1 MGDSPLLAS
10 EKPGRR
16 SWIGRNVLALSV
28 VSLLTDL
35 SSEIIYP
42 LLPLFL
48 SSVLGASAATLG
60 AIEGAAE
67 STAALIKL
75 GSGWLSDRLPRRKPL
90 VVTGYLLASVA
101 RPLVGLA
108 TSAGQVLAIRLTDR
122 VGKGIRGAPRDA
134 LIADSVTPQ
143 LRGRAFGLHRAA
155 DHLGAVGGPLIAF
168 LMLDGMGLPLR
179 TVFLWAAVPGA
190 LAVAV
195 AIWGVS
201 EKKTPSSEALA
212 AEAPESL
219 PGAEPLS
226 EPPAPEPAPSLGG
239 SFWRY
244 LGVLVVFTL
253 GNATDAFLLLRAT
266 QLGVAV
272 ALIPLLWAMLSVVKS
287 ASSVPGGWL
296 SDRVGRKPP
305 IVAGWALYAL
315 VYLLFGRASEPWHAW
330 ALFAVYGLYFGLT
343 EGVEKAL
350 VADLAPSTRR
360 GTAFGWYNLAIGIGA
375 LPASVVFGV
384 LWDRVSPT
392 AAFDL
397 GAALAAL
404 AALGLLI
411 LVPGRRHLD
420 GSARV

>member
-1 MGDSPLLAS
+1 M
-10 EKPGRR
+10 
-16 SWIGRNVLALSV
+16 LALSA
-28 VSLLTDL
+28 VSLLTDI

-48 SSVLGASAATLG
+48 STVLGASAATLG
-60 AIEGAAE
+60 LIEGAAE
-67 STAALIKL
+67 STAALLKL
-75 GSGWLSDRLPRRKPL
+75 GSGWLSDRLRRRKPL
-90 VVTGYLLASVA
+90 VVAGYLLASIA

-108 TSAGQVLAIRLTDR
+108 TSASQVLAIRLTDR

-155 DHLGAVGGPLIAF
+155 DHLGAVGGPLLAF
-168 LMLDGMGLPLR
+168 LMLDGMGMSLR
-179 TVFLWAAVPGA
+179 SVFLWAAVPGA

-195 AIWGVS
+195 AVWGVR
-201 EKKTPSSEALA
+201 ETGHPSSRDQPRS
-212 AEAPESL
+212 PEPS
-219 PGAEPLS
+219 PHRPEFQS
-226 EPPAPEPAPSLGG
+226 PEPAASLGS

-315 VYLLFGRASEPWHAW
+315 VYMLFGRAGEPWHAW
-330 ALFAVYGLYFGLT
+330 ALFALYGLYFGLT

-350 VADLAPSTRR
+350 VADLAPSDRR

-375 LPASVVFGV
+375 LPASVLFGV
-384 LWDRVSPT
+384 LWDRLGPT
-392 AAFDL
+392 AAFDV

-404 AALGLLI
+404 AALGLLL
-411 LVPGRRHLD
+411 LVPGHRSMAA
-420 GSARV
+420 GTG

>member
-1 MGDSPLLAS
+1 MSDSPQLAI
-10 EKPGRR
+10 ETPGRR
-16 SWIGRNVLALSV
+16 SWLGRNVLVLSA

-48 SSVLGASAATLG
+48 SGVLGASAATLG

-67 STAALIKL
+67 TTAALIKL

-90 VVTGYLLASVA
+90 VVTGYLLASIA

-108 TSAGQVLAIRLTDR
+108 TSAGQVLIIRLTDR

-155 DHLGAVGGPLIAF
+155 DHLGAVLGPLLAF
-168 LMLDGMGLPLR
+168 LMLDGMGMPLR
-179 TVFLWAAVPGA
+179 TVFLWTAVPGA

-201 EKKTPSSEALA
+201 EKKASSSEVQVTEPSEPIPGAEALA
-212 AEAPESL
+212 
-219 PGAEPLS
+219 S
-226 EPPAPEPAPSLGG
+226 EPAASLG
-239 SFWRY
+239 SPFWRY

-253 GNATDAFLLLRAT
+253 GNATDAFLLLRAA
-266 QLGVAV
+266 QLGVSV
-272 ALIPLLWAMLSVVKS
+272 AQIPLLWAMLHVVKS

-296 SDRVGRKPP
+296 SDRIGRKPP
-305 IVAGWALYAL
+305 IVAGWVLYAL
-315 VYLLFGRASEPWHAW
+315 VYLLFGRSTEQWHAW

-350 VADLAPSTRR
+350 VADLAPPTSR

-375 LPASVVFGV
+375 LPASVVFGI

-397 GAALAAL
+397 GAALATL
-404 AALGLLI
+404 AALGLLL
-411 LVPGRRHLD
+411 LVPGRRPTVA
-420 GSARV
+420 GTR

>member
-1 MGDSPLLAS
+1 MGDQPQLAS
-10 EKPGRR
+10 ESPGRK
-16 SWIGRNVLALSV
+16 SWLGRNVLALSA

-48 SSVLGASAATLG
+48 STVLGANAATLG

-67 STAALIKL
+67 STASLIKL
-75 GSGWLSDRLPRRKPL
+75 ASGWLSDRLSRRKPL
-90 VVTGYLLASVA
+90 VVAGYLLASVA

-155 DHLGAVGGPLIAF
+155 DHLGAVGGPLLAF
-168 LMLDGMGLPLR
+168 FMLDGMGLSLR

-201 EKKTPSSEALA
+201 ESSTPAPRDGVLVPEPSSLKVEPLA
-212 AEAPESL
+212 AEVTAP
-219 PGAEPLS
+219 
-226 EPPAPEPAPSLGG
+226 LGG

-272 ALIPLLWAMLSVVKS
+272 ALIPLLWALLSVVKS

-315 VYLLFGRASEPWHAW
+315 VYLLFGRATEPWHAW

-350 VADLAPSTRR
+350 VADLAPSASR

-397 GAALAAL
+397 GAVLAAL
-404 AALGLLI
+404 AAVGLLT
-411 LVPGRRHLD
+411 LVPGRRSMVA
-420 GSARV
+420 GTR